1 MEAGGWVEEVF
12 YSLLRIGF
20 CYEQLANRS
29 ANKQHEVTEADEK
42 ENAKKQEEQY
52 TALAV
57 LYFQKA
63 WEYRPTRAEPLYQL
77 ARMYRLKSQ
86 NNIALMYALQGK
98 EVPFQK
104 MIFYL

>member
-63 WEYRPTRAEPLYQL
+63 WNIDQL
-77 ARMYRLKSQ
+77 ELSHYI
-86 NNIALMYALQGK
+86 NLQ
-98 EVPFQK
+98 EC
-104 MIFYL
+104 ID